1 MAVIPC
7 TCIPGMGIPVN
18 PDIPGGIP
26 GAEDIEGNVSMD
38 IVGDTLSKSYKKE
51 SFTPELKRMIY

>member
-1 MAVIPC
+1 
-7 TCIPGMGIPVN
+7 MGIPVN

-26 GAEDIEGNVSMD
+26 GAEDIEGNASMD